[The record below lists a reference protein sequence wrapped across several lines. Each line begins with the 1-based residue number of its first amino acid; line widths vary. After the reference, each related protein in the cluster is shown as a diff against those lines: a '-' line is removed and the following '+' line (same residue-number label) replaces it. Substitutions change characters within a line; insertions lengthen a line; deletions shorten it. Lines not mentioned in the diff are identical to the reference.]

1 MRRYLEGGNG
11 GASRGDRRTSVTVT
25 VDMDVDE
32 TDIGGEGGAACVV
45 AAGCGNVMFSSLRR
59 VRRERIGGV
68 VRRADA
74 GAVRRGAMGVLP
86 GCH

>member
-1 MRRYLEGGNG
+1 M
-11 GASRGDRRTSVTVT
+11 TVT
-25 VDMDVDE
+25 VEIDVD
-32 TDIGGEGGAACVV
+32 DIEMGGDVGAACVV

-74 GAVRRGAMGVLP
+74 GAVRRGAMGVSLT
-86 GCH
+86 CY